1 MDFQKS
7 IKSTDNVASD
17 KYFDSICTVLKSR
30 FCPFS
35 WWIDDLNELNK
46 LFDASSNQLEID
58 ILKKEEEINNLT
70 DKCDSLI
77 SVFLILFKWL

>member
-17 KYFDSICTVLKSR
+17 KYFDSICTVLKSG
-30 FCPFS
+30 FCCFS
-35 WWIDDLNELNK
+35 WWIDDLNELSK
-46 LFDASSNQLEID
+46 LFDVSSNQLDAD
-58 ILKKEEEINNLT
+58 ILKKEEEIDTLT

-77 SVFLILFKWL
+77 SVLLVLFK

>member
-17 KYFDSICTVLKSR
+17 KYFDSICAVLKSG
-30 FCPFS
+30 FCCSS
-35 WWIDDLNELNK
+35 WWIDDLNELSK
-46 LFDASSNQLEID
+46 LFDASSNQLDAD
-58 ILKKEEEINNLT
+58 ILKKEEEIDTLT

-77 SVFLILFKWL
+77 SVLLVLFK